1 MTTTNTN
8 TTPVSTNNYPFTTKA
23 QIKANLDSSFDAR
36 CAALVT
42 IFKHQTPLEQGVSKT
57 LSSNRVGFMSSHA
70 VNGSK
75 LATKIM
81 TGEELD
87 NTEVEL
93 VNKIAPRYSRQLAV
107 LERNAALAANPEL
120 AEAASVFGIK

>member
-8 TTPVSTNNYPFTTKA
+8 TTPVSTNNYPFTTRA
-23 QIKANLDSSFDAR
+23 QIKANLEGSFDAR
-36 CAALVT
+36 AQAMVT
-42 IFKHQTPLEQGVSKT
+42 IFQHQTALEQGADKT
-57 LSSNRVGFMSSHA
+57 LMANRVGFMSSHA

-75 LATKIM
+75 VAKKLIA
-81 TGEELD
+81 GEELD
-87 NTEVEL
+87 ATEVDL

-120 AEAASVFGIK
+120 AEVAAVFGIK